1 MSTLITLSVLA
12 LQAASP
18 LSAPSQSAD
27 RARIESDILAATAAR
42 EGGRLDDAFAAAD
55 RAIAAARV
63 LTPADPVLLSDAL
76 VVRCDAAAGRSE
88 PDISD
93 CHAALALREA
103 NLPADDVKLHNLRIQ
118 IAVHSVMA
126 GKPAEAQPVIET
138 AIAGL
143 RRAPQTPAARTDVG
157 MGVAVLGMAL
167 QAQDRRQEAE
177 ASYRAAIAE
186 LAQADETGRGYRPVV
201 YNYLNGLLLNEGRL
215 VEALEDTEVAVGLQR
230 ATAQPGDPTL
240 IGALGALGAAQQR
253 AGRYAD
259 AEATLREQLGLL
271 DAQQSPQPS
280 LRGNALTALAALYTD
295 TGRID
300 LARPLLEQA
309 VDVYHQGGDA
319 GRRSGTTA
327 LGRLADLDLVEGDA
341 AGAVA
346 RIHGALA
353 DLGTDVAGSQGR
365 AALLTQLATAQSAAG
380 EDAAAETAAQEAVDI
395 YRQIAPKAPAQAPG
409 LVVLARAAL
418 SRGETELASSLLD
431 QAVDLS
437 KARPPTAPTRLA
449 AENAR
454 VDLAL
459 QDGAG
464 PSENVSALAREAGWG
479 AQALLVGSARSGQ
492 TVGGV
497 RDVAKTALLNHIES
511 EWRAS
516 TGPGIAAR
524 P

>member
-1 MSTLITLSVLA
+1 MPALIALSVLA
-12 LQAASP
+12 LQVASP
-18 LSAPSQSAD
+18 TSAVPQSTD
-27 RARIESDILAATAAR
+27 RAGIQTDILASTAAR

-55 RAIAAARV
+55 RAIAAARA
-63 LTPADPVLLSDAL
+63 LTPPDPVLLSDAL
-76 VVRCDAAAGRSE
+76 VVRCDAASGRSE

-93 CHAALALREA
+93 CHEALALREA
-103 NLPADDVKLHNLRIQ
+103 SLHADDVKLHNLRIQ
-118 IAVHSVMA
+118 IAVHTVMA
-126 GKPAEAQPVIET
+126 GKPAEAEPVIES
-138 AIAGL
+138 ALAGL

-157 MGVAVLGMAL
+157 MGVAVLGMAQ
-167 QAQDRRQEAE
+167 QAQDRRGEAE

-186 LAQADETGRGYRPVV
+186 LAQADETGRGYRPMV

-215 VEALEDTEVAVGLQR
+215 IEALRDSELAVGLLR
-230 ATAQPGDPTL
+230 ATAKPGDPTL
-240 IGALGALGAAQQR
+240 IGALGALAAAQQR
-253 AGRYAD
+253 AGRYAE
-259 AEATLREQLGLL
+259 AEATLREQLVLL

-280 LRGNALTALAALYTD
+280 LRGNALTALAALYAD

-309 VDVYHQGGDA
+309 VVTYHQGGEA

-327 LGRLADLDLVEGDA
+327 LGRLADLDLAEGDA
-341 AGAVA
+341 AAAVSRIQGA
-346 RIHGALA
+346 IG

-365 AALLTQLATAQSAAG
+365 AALLIQLATAQSAAG
-380 EDAAAETAAQEAVDI
+380 DSQAAAIAASEAVGL
-395 YRQIAPKAPAQAPG
+395 YRQIAPRAPAQAPG
-409 LVVLARAAL
+409 LVLLARSAL
-418 SRGETELASSLLD
+418 ERGDTDLATGLLD

-437 KARPPTAPTRLA
+437 RARPATAPTRLA

-459 QDGAG
+459 ESGAL
-464 PSENVSALAREAGWG
+464 PPEDITALARDAGQG
-479 AQALLVGSARSGQ
+479 AQGLLVGSARSGQ

-497 RDVAKTALLNHIES
+497 RDVAKAALLNHIEV

-516 TGPGIAAR
+516 PGRWIAAR